1 MPTTL
6 FLTVST
12 NREVLSVAGVAG
24 EDVSEVVLGQ
34 VLAAAQGQNPARQ
47 VIFLIFYENKF
58 SLDCTT
64 PQNDKK
70 RFFVREGG
78 IMSEIHSFF

>member
-47 VIFLIFYENKF
+47 VIFFLLLK
-58 SLDCTT
+58 L
-64 PQNDKK
+64 
-70 RFFVREGG
+70 
-78 IMSEIHSFF
+78 